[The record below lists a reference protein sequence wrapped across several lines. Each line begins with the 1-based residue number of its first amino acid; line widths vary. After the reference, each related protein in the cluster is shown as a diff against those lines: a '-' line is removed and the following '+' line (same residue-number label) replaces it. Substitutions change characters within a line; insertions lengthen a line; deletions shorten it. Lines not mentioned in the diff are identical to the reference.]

1 MKKIVDAVVL
11 DPALAV
17 EAPWGKEWRNL
28 RVVVSMHRNVLDRS

>member
-17 EAPWGKEWRNL
+17 EAPWNDVRQ
-28 RVVVSMHRNVLDRS
+28 RSGVI